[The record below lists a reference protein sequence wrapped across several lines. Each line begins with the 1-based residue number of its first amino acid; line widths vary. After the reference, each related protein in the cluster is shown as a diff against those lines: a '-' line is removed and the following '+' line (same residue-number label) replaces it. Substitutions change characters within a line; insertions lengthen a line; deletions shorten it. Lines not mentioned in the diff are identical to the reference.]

1 MKVTQFAN
9 EMSEVPKAVDFLRAE
24 LTERKL
30 SQKNIMRTLLA
41 AEDVITKMVQNSTEP
56 ISISVGGLLGSVEIH
71 LSAKGTPFES
81 SEIED
86 GLLFAADDA
95 ETEETNDVIRNMI
108 EKVYEGSIVVRNV
121 HGVNKV
127 VIKSIKSHIRH
138 LMLTL
143 FAVASGLFV
152 GWLMHEF
159 LSPSAAKM
167 ISAHLFTPVYVMF
180 MNALKMIV
188 APLVCCSIASSIA
201 DFGDLKALGKIAGK
215 VVICYLLTSII
226 ATAVGYLVYNVFPI
240 GDTSLVA
247 AVTDAGKETV
257 AKSAATKISV
267 QDTLIGIIPDNII
280 TPFQTSNMLQLIF
293 IAVVLGLAGAALVKK
308 IPQIKDGLIILN
320 RLCSKIT
327 SALVSLIPIIV
338 FCSMAKI
345 MISLNLR
352 SLGSVIRW
360 VPVVYAGEFV
370 MMGIYL
376 LLLAVFGRLNPF
388 KFVAKYYPAMVTAF
402 TFASSNASL
411 PSSIKQM
418 DKLGVSKRVYSFS
431 LPLGATINMD
441 GSCVTMMIS
450 ALFMAKIF
458 SIPVTSSI
466 VMTLFASIILLSV
479 GAPGVPGAALICI
492 TLLLPQIGVPAEAVS
507 LIMGLYPIVGMMMVC
522 TNVTGDAVVTTIVA
536 RHEKLLDLKKYNE

>member
-1 MKVTQFAN
+1 MKVVQFAN
-9 EMSEVPKAVDFLRAE
+9 EMSEVPKAVDFLRSE
-24 LTERKL
+24 LTKKGL
-30 SQKNIMRTLLA
+30 SHKNIMRTLLA

-56 ISISVGGLLGSVEIH
+56 ISISVGGFLGNVEIR
-71 LSAKGTPFES
+71 LKAKGTPFES

-86 GLLFAADDA
+86 SLLFPEGDA
-95 ETEETNDVIRNMI
+95 ETEASNDVIRKMI
-108 EKVYEGSIVVRNV
+108 ERVYEDSIVVRNE

-127 VIKSIKSHIRH
+127 VIKSVKSHIRH
-138 LMLTL
+138 LTLTL
-143 FAVASGLFV
+143 FAVAAGLFV
-152 GWLMHEF
+152 GFLMHEF
-159 LSPSAAKM
+159 LPQSAAKM
-167 ISAHLFTPVYVMF
+167 ISDHVFSPVYVMF
-180 MNALKMIV
+180 MNSLKMIV

-215 VVICYLLTSII
+215 VVVCYLITSVI
-226 ATAVGYLVYNVFPI
+226 ATAVGYLIYNVFPI
-240 GDTSLVA
+240 GDTALVA

-257 AKSAATKISV
+257 AKSATTKVSV
-267 QDTLIGIIPDNII
+267 QDMLVGIIPDNII
-280 TPFQTSNMLQLIF
+280 TPFQTSNMLQLIY

-320 RLCSKIT
+320 HLCSKIT
-327 SALVSLIPIIV
+327 STLVSFIPVVV

-345 MISLNLR
+345 MISLNIR
-352 SLGSVIRW
+352 SLGNVITW
-360 VPVVYAGEFV
+360 VPVIYIGEVV
-370 MMGIYL
+370 MMGVYL
-376 LLLAVFGRLNPF
+376 LLLLVFGRLNPF
-388 KFVAKYYPAMVTAF
+388 KFLSKYYPAMVTAF

-418 DKLGVSKRVYSFS
+418 EKLGVSKRIYSFS

-441 GSCVTMMIS
+441 GSCITMMIS
-450 ALFMAKIF
+450 ALFMAKVF
-458 SIPVTSSI
+458 SVPITQSVVLS
-466 VMTLFASIILLSV
+466 LFASIILLSV

-536 RHEKLLDLKKYNE
+536 RHENLLDMKKYNE